1 MLAGS
6 IGRKLR
12 ETGRTLAI
20 AESCTGGKLGDLITE
35 VPGSSDYFLG
45 GVVSYSD
52 RAKIDILG
60 VDRSVIAEKGAVSP
74 EVAMMMADGA
84 RIRFGADI
92 GVGITGIAG
101 PTGATPTKPV
111 GLVCIA
117 VRSADGSR
125 SDRRVFAGDRSSVKL
140 QAASR
145 ALEMIDELLDDG

>member
-6 IGRKLR
+6 VGRMLR
-12 ETGRTLAI
+12 ETGRTLAV

-52 RAKIDILG
+52 RAKVDILG
-60 VDRSVIAEKGAVSP
+60 VDEGVIKEKGAVSP
-74 EVAMMMADGA
+74 EVASMMAAGA
-84 RIRFGADI
+84 RTRFGADI

-117 VRSADGSR
+117 VRSAHGDGN
-125 SDRRVFAGDRSSVKL
+125 DKRVFSGDRSSVKL
-140 QAASR
+140 QAATR
-145 ALEMIDELLDDG
+145 ALEMLEDLLDDR